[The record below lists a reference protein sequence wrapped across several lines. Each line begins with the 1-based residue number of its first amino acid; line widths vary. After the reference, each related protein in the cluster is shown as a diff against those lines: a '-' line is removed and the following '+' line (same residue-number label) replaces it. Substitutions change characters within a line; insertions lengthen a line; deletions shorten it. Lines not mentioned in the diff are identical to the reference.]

1 MAFDLLPFW
10 GAMGDAL
17 LGEKKPPGL
26 AWIFCGQEKG
36 ESLENCPPLPDVDNR
51 RAFDDIERNDQDIK
65 SIFLYTFVNWVR
77 VYIEEHTLSLID
89 FVDWLATK

>member
-1 MAFDLLPFW
+1 MASDLLPFW

-17 LGEKKPPGL
+17 LCEKKPPGL
-26 AWIFCGQEKG
+26 ARFFCGQEKG

-65 SIFLYTFVNWVR
+65 SIFLYTFVNWAR